1 MATGMKV
8 NSKNAWNMVR
18 EYRDLQMAIVIKEIT
33 RMANLVDTG
42 STFGLQA
49 VFSKDSLKM
58 DWDLVRVFG
67 KKDLLEVK
75 NMKEDGREIK
85 NKVMVCLLGLM
96 ELYTKVIL

>member
-1 MATGMKV
+1 
-8 NSKNAWNMVR
+8 MVR

-58 DWDLVRVFG
+58 D
-67 KKDLLEVK
+67 
-75 NMKEDGREIK
+75 
-85 NKVMVCLLGLM
+85 
-96 ELYTKVIL
+96 